1 MTGRVPAA
9 DARSLERLI
18 FFSDAVFAIAI
29 TLLILEIAVP
39 HLGAEATDAQY
50 KRALIEL
57 IPSFFAYVL
66 SFLVI
71 GRFWMGHHELFG
83 RVSRYSHRLLFPNL
97 LFLMAIAF
105 MPFATA
111 FLGANLGRFV
121 PALTYNLTLLITALL
136 DWNVTRVAASAQVL
150 SQQVARSD
158 DQRSMLLIGA
168 TLLSI
173 ALTWWVPQFSQMGML
188 LVPIGFAAVAR
199 QDRRRTKVAA

>member
-1 MTGRVPAA
+1 MTGRVPAS

-18 FFSDAVFAIAI
+18 FFSDAVFAISI

-39 HLGAEATDAQY
+39 HLGADATDAQY

-57 IPSFFAYVL
+57 IPSFFAYAL

-71 GRFWMGHHELFG
+71 GRFWMGHHDLFG
-83 RVSRYSHRLLFPNL
+83 RVHRYSHRLLFPNL
-97 LFLMAIAF
+97 MFLMAIAF

-121 PALTYNLTLLITALL
+121 PALTYNITLLVTALL
-136 DWNVTRVAASAQVL
+136 DWNVTRVAASAQLL
-150 SQQVARSD
+150 SGQVVRSD
-158 DQRSMLLIGA
+158 NVRSMVLIGA

-173 ALTWWVPQFSQMGML
+173 ALTWWVPQYSQLGML

-199 QDRRRTKVAA
+199 RERKQVARSA